1 MDSTVLSAKP
11 AGSSRQSIEKEID
24 MTETAR
30 TTFFTFRAEGPC
42 VMVADACDALPDRE
56 EFEHRMA
63 LAEHSVIRTGHRRGH
78 WSREALERLAA
89 RHGMVLEAAY
99 SIARDSK
106 GWIEASRRV
115 IVV

>member
-1 MDSTVLSAKP
+1 MS
-11 AGSSRQSIEKEID
+11 
-24 MTETAR
+24 AR
-30 TTFFTFRAEGPC
+30 TTFFTLRAVGPY
-42 VMVADACDALPDRE
+42 VMMADACEALPDTS
-56 EFEHRMA
+56 EHARLMA
-63 LAEHSVIRTGHRRGH
+63 LAEHSVIRTGSRCGH

-106 GWIEASRRV
+106 GWIEASRRD